1 MASITRGNDIF
12 ELTAER
18 VALTSFRSTL
28 AGYDL
33 GDPSCW
39 DDLWS
44 TLVSEGGVD
53 LACRISGSLH
63 YFVRTLRAARPQK
76 INYFPVSCKRAC
88 TDECLMLTLLS
99 ACQHGS
105 FETEVYCLHGLL
117 DDHESHG
124 ELRRA
129 ATMLSCEL
137 ASAGLNLLP
146 VPLHVIR
153 SITQKTC
160 SDCSLSKTCNK
171 LH

>member
-1 MASITRGNDIF
+1 MASITHGNDIF

-88 TDECLMLTLLS
+88 TDECLMLSLLS
-99 ACQHGS
+99 ACQHGTA
-105 FETEVYCLHGLL
+105 ETLDFCLKTLL
-117 DDHESHG
+117 SAEDGQRH
-124 ELRRA
+124 LYKA
-129 ATMLSCEL
+129 AEMLSKEL
-137 ASAGLNLLP
+137 KAAGLTLLP
-146 VPLHVIR
+146 VPMDVIK
-153 SITQKTC
+153 SLVPATC
-160 SDCSLSKTCNK
+160 HHCAAAKGCGK
-171 LH
+171 IH